1 VPEGHTLH
9 RLAREQTALF
19 AGRPVHVTSPQGR
32 FAAGAALL
40 DGRVLDE
47 VTAYGKHL
55 LAGFGADILHVHL
68 GLYGTFT
75 GGTGVP
81 QAPRGALR
89 MRWVGDGPDGDG
101 VWTDLRGATT
111 CEVIAPPAVER
122 LLARLGPDPLRRG
135 AEGSAAYARIA
146 GSRTPVGALLMD
158 QSVLAGVGNV
168 YRAELLFRH
177 RVSPFR
183 PGREVQRDLWAA
195 MWADLVTLMRAGVR
209 MGRIVTTLPEH
220 RARRRGAVQRADAHY
235 TYRRTGLPCRV
246 CGTDVRTQVMVG
258 RNLYW
263 CPGCQA
269 G

>member
-1 VPEGHTLH
+1 VPEGHTLY

-32 FAAGAALL
+32 FEAGAALV
-40 DGRVLDE
+40 DGRVLKG
-47 VTAYGKHL
+47 VASYGKHL
-55 LAGFGADILHVHL
+55 LASFGADVVHVHL

-75 GGTGVP
+75 TGAGT
-81 QAPRGALR
+81 APPARGALR
-89 MRWVGDGPDGDG
+89 MRWVGDGPDGAG
-101 VWTDLRGATT
+101 VWTDLRGATA
-111 CEVIAPPAVER
+111 CEVLTPAAVDG

-135 AEGSAAYARIA
+135 ADGGAAYARIA
-146 GSRTPVGALLMD
+146 RSRTPIGALLMD

-177 RVSPFR
+177 RLSPFR
-183 PGREVQRDLWAA
+183 PGRDVGPELWGR

-209 MGRIVTTLPEH
+209 AGRIVTTLPEH
-220 RARRRGAVQRADAHY
+220 RARRRGAVTLADAHY
-235 TYRRTGLPCRV
+235 VYRRTGLPCRV

-263 CPGCQA
+263 CPVDQA
-269 G
+269 A